1 MSESVEIPVWL
12 ESLNQGFIPLQ
23 GENTIGRAIDN
34 SIILPDNQ
42 ASRHHALIHC
52 RNGDQYSLIDL
63 GGINGTSVNG
73 RRIMQPC
80 RLYHGDRV
88 SIGDT
93 VLTFHQP
100 GAAARPKES
109 SIGSAIGSSEGRTD
123 PHLNTAECWL
133 LLGDIKGSTGLA
145 RASGVQSW
153 AMICGSWL
161 FGCKRIVE
169 RSGGIMADY
178 MGDGFLAYWVD
189 GTGTMQQLI
198 TALSHFRNAQEKANP
213 PFRVI
218 LHIGQVSISGQPS
231 RGEETLFGQDVHFA
245 FRVEKLAGS
254 LGETRVLSQAA
265 RDRFS
270 DRLPSELIGS
280 HPLGGF
286 PGEHALYRF

>member
-1 MSESVEIPVWL
+1 MNESAEIPVWL
-12 ESLNQGFIPLQ
+12 ESANQGFIPLQ

-63 GGINGTSVNG
+63 GGVNGTAVNG
-73 RRIMQPC
+73 QRITEPC
-80 RLYHGDRV
+80 RLYHGDHV

-93 VLTFHQP
+93 VLTFRQP
-100 GAAARPKES
+100 GAGGRPKES
-109 SIGSAIGSSEGRTD
+109 STESSALSSESRTT
-123 PHLNTAECWL
+123 PHLSTAECWL
-133 LLGDIKGSTGLA
+133 LVGDIKGSTGLA
-145 RASGVQSW
+145 RAAGVQNW

-198 TALSHFRNAQEKANP
+198 TALSHFRNAQEKSNP

-218 LHIGQVSISGQPS
+218 LHLGQVSISGQPS
-231 RGEETLFGQDVHFA
+231 RGEETLAGPDVHFT
-245 FRVEKLAGS
+245 FRAEKLAGS
-254 LGETRVLSQAA
+254 LSETRVLSQAA
-265 RDRFS
+265 RDRLN
-270 DRLPSELIGS
+270 DCLPSELIGN
-280 HPLGGF
+280 HPIAGF
-286 PGEHALYRF
+286 PGEHSLYRF